1 MSHSLL
7 IEDAVLETRRPSND
21 SDRVDVITYALL
33 NLGVRPVTI
42 VLFCDI
48 SCLCFIFNNEP
59 V

>member
-1 MSHSLL
+1 MSDSLL

-33 NLGVRPVTI
+33 NFGVRPVTI

-48 SCLCFIFNNEP
+48 SCLCFIFYN
-59 V
+59 